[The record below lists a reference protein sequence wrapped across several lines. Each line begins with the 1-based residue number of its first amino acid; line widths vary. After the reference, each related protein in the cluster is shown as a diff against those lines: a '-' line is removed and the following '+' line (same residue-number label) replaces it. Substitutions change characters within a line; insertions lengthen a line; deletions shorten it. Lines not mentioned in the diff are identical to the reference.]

1 MATLTKREILRAF
14 AELAS
19 EKPVDK
25 ITVKEITDN
34 CQISRN
40 TFYYHYQDVYE
51 VLEEYLNMEAQQL
64 MEQIERD
71 MNSCDSEEF
80 IVRGLDS
87 MISHRAL
94 FYNLNQS
101 SGSEVKR
108 YLDKASAAIFDH
120 LVEIVSRD
128 IPASDED
135 KALVSRFYQHAVKGF
150 MMEWLESGERPPIQR
165 TLHRLHVMFGENIVE
180 ALRRSTEQPE

>member
-1 MATLTKREILRAF
+1 MTTLTKREILRAF
-14 AELAS
+14 SELAS

-40 TFYYHYQDVYE
+40 TFYYHYQSQRMVE
-51 VLEEYLNMEAQQL
+51 RLEKDLS
-64 MEQIERD
+64 
-71 MNSCDSEEF
+71 SCNPEEF

-108 YLDKASAAIFDH
+108 YMDKAVSVIFER
-120 LVEIVSRD
+120 LVDILSEG
-128 IPASDED
+128 IPATEED
-135 KALVSRFYQHAVKGF
+135 KALISRFYQYAIKGF
-150 MMEWLESGERPPIQR
+150 MMEWLESGEKPPIQR
-165 TLHRLHVMFGENIVE
+165 TLHRLNVIFGDDVTE
-180 ALRRSTEQPE
+180 ALRRSVEQPE

>member
-1 MATLTKREILRAF
+1 MTTLTKREILRAF
-14 AELAS
+14 SDLAS

-25 ITVKEITDN
+25 ITVKEITDL

-51 VLEEYLNMEAQQL
+51 VLEEYLRLESQRMV
-64 MEQIERD
+64 ERLEKD
-71 MNSCDSEEF
+71 LSSCNPEEF

-108 YLDKASAAIFDH
+108 YMDQAVSAIFER
-120 LVEIVSRD
+120 LVDILSEG
-128 IPASDED
+128 IPA
-135 KALVSRFYQHAVKGF
+135 
-150 MMEWLESGERPPIQR
+150 
-165 TLHRLHVMFGENIVE
+165 
-180 ALRRSTEQPE
+180 